1 MTRNLKILQVL
12 EVLLMLHDVV
22 EDDGCAL
29 LFEEAVREDHLR
41 RVRVLGKRNQQL
53 RRFGVVV
60 VLPFWIRI
68 EDEVDRAIGRGLLG
82 EGLVEQ
88 LQRFNGETGECDD
101 SRVVQSVVR
110 EAVSLCKIALH
121 DLNVS

>member
-1 MTRNLKILQVL
+1 M
-12 EVLLMLHDVV
+12 LL
-22 EDDGCAL
+22 
-29 LFEEAVREDHLR
+29 LR
-41 RVRVLGKRNQQL
+41 
-53 RRFGVVV
+53 
-60 VLPFWIRI
+60 IRI
-68 EDEVDRAIGRGLLG
+68 EDEVNGTIGWCLLG